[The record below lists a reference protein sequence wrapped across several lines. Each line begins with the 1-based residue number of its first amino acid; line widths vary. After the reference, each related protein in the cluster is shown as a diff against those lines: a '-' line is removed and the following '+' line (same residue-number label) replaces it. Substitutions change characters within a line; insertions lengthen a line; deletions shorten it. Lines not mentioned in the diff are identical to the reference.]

1 MRSASQVR
9 ILSPAPNQ
17 SANSSESR
25 QRFDEVP
32 VVWGAVAIGDQPSRL
47 DLNKDGQVDFGDVSH
62 IITEAEKIRLDRDL
76 DSIRE
81 RRLGDTRF
89 FRWAVEDYVLLFGV
103 VFGGIFVLLITVA
116 STGMIA
122 GDSVAI
128 DHTLSRTPL
137 DTGGECMDKQGQIW
151 LSVFED
157 HHDLR
162 ARSYNVPDGD
172 VAMRV
177 AYLDSSNASSEE
189 LREGLGDISI
199 TIEGEDIMIGEQYVL
214 VSIHEIPPD
223 SQREGNLS
231 QAIESSSEIFSQEFR
246 IEVEKKSRGGLFSS
260 GEVIDIDV
268 EETGPRACMTLKN
281 LGEWGWILMAAEWAG
296 GRETAMLT
304 GGSGGVPAWWMAFV
318 SLGMSIVF
326 LYIQYPLMHKM
337 YHREGEETLNS
348 NQVKRLVTRILEHS
362 QDEASIDIDFEY
374 LRMQERP
381 ISIDVFVPYTP
392 NSQSIMTLTDVR
404 SILMRDLLSEFA
416 IFGEMRPLQ
425 LRVQSTGSINSEES
439 IIMDS
444 SLSLEGFDPS
454 AIDSDYRPFFDSIS
468 IVGMIEDSARPVI
481 AELLDQYDLADEGTL
496 VSADNRAVY
505 VRMIYR
511 PLVRFSYFLFPRN
524 FIEIEESLSDR
535 LENDLADLLDGRE
548 VIVSAR
554 NLRRTLADQAV
565 AGRVEQGGSNFSGE
579 ALVAKQPGITGT
591 LLQTVGGDILSSVE
605 YVAQRNRKRIDKY
618 GFWGLIV
625 FVWIPFMAS
634 GVLVGAMLGLVAR
647 MPFERVLFACTLGG
661 TAASITWAYTARGII
676 EFMERYQAEVLI
688 PFLIALAFLFTFF
701 HLRRN
706 KRKRREEL
714 FRESM
719 AFFNRVSLN
728 QPHHPVQE

>member
-17 SANSSESR
+17 RANLSESR
-25 QRFDEVP
+25 QRLDEVP
-32 VVWGAVAIGDQPSRL
+32 VVWDIVATVDKSSRL
-47 DLNKDGQVDFGDVSH
+47 DLNKDGQVDLGDVPH

-103 VFGGIFVLLITVA
+103 VFGGLFVILIAVA

-128 DHTLSRTPL
+128 DQTLSRTPL
-137 DTGGECMDKQGQIW
+137 DTGGECMDKQGEIW

-172 VAMRV
+172 IAMRV
-177 AYLDSSNASSEE
+177 IYLDSSNNLSDE
-189 LREGLGDISI
+189 LQSGTGDLSV
-199 TIEGEDIMIGEQYVL
+199 TIDGENIMIGEQYVQ
-214 VSIHEIPPD
+214 VSIHEMPLD
-223 SQREGNLS
+223 SLEGDNLS
-231 QAIESSSEIFSQEFR
+231 EIVESSPAIFDQEFR
-246 IEVEKKSRGGLFSS
+246 IEVEHKSRGGLFSS

-268 EETGPRACMTLKN
+268 EETGPRACMTFKN
-281 LGEWGWILMAAEWAG
+281 LGEWGWLLMAAEWAG

-337 YHREGEETLNS
+337 YHREGEETLDA
-348 NQVKRLVTRILEHS
+348 NQVERLIVRILEHS
-362 QDEASIDIDFEY
+362 QDEASIEIDFER
-374 LRMQERP
+374 LRMQDRP
-381 ISIDVFVPYTP
+381 ISIDVFVPYTSR
-392 NSQSIMTLTDVR
+392 SQSIMTLTEVR

-425 LRVQSTGSINSEES
+425 LRVQSAAAIKQTEEP
-439 IIMDS
+439 IVMDS
-444 SLSLEGFDPS
+444 SMSLEGFDPS
-454 AIDSDYRPFFDSIS
+454 IIDADYRSFFDSIS

-481 AELLDQYDLADEGTL
+481 SELLDQYDLADEGTL
-496 VSADNRAVY
+496 VSADNQAVY

-511 PLVRFSYFLFPRN
+511 PLIRFSYFLFPRN
-524 FIEIEESLSDR
+524 FIEIEDSLSER
-535 LENDLADLLDGRE
+535 LEHDLADLLNGRK

-647 MPFERVLFACTLGG
+647 MKFERVLFACTLGG

-688 PFLIALAFLFTFF
+688 PFLIGLVFLFTFF

-706 KRKRREEL
+706 KRRRREEL

-728 QPHHPVQE
+728 

>member
-17 SANSSESR
+17 RANLSESR
-25 QRFDEVP
+25 QRLDEVP
-32 VVWGAVAIGDQPSRL
+32 VVWDIVATVDKSSRL
-47 DLNKDGQVDFGDVSH
+47 DLNKDGQVNLGDVPH

-103 VFGGIFVLLITVA
+103 VFGGLFVILITVA

-128 DHTLSRTPL
+128 DQTLSRTPL
-137 DTGGECMDKQGQIW
+137 DTGGECMDKQGEIW

-172 VAMRV
+172 IAMRV
-177 AYLDSSNASSEE
+177 IYLDSSNNLSDE
-189 LREGLGDISI
+189 LQSGTGDLSV
-199 TIEGEDIMIGEQYVL
+199 TIDGENIMIGEQYVQ
-214 VSIHEIPPD
+214 VSIHEIPLD
-223 SQREGNLS
+223 SMEGDNLS
-231 QAIESSSEIFSQEFR
+231 EIVESSPAIFDQEFR
-246 IEVEKKSRGGLFSS
+246 IEVEHKSRGGLFSS

-268 EETGPRACMTLKN
+268 EETGPRACMTFKN
-281 LGEWGWILMAAEWAG
+281 LGEWGWLLMAAEWAG

-337 YHREGEETLNS
+337 YHREGEETLDA
-348 NQVKRLVTRILEHS
+348 NQVERLIVRILEHS
-362 QDEASIDIDFEY
+362 QDEASIEIDFER
-374 LRMQERP
+374 LRMQDRP
-381 ISIDVFVPYTP
+381 ISIDVFVPYTSR
-392 NSQSIMTLTDVR
+392 SQSIMTLTEVR

-425 LRVQSTGSINSEES
+425 LRVQSAAAIKQTEEP
-439 IIMDS
+439 IVMDS
-444 SLSLEGFDPS
+444 SMSLEGFDPS
-454 AIDSDYRPFFDSIS
+454 IIDADYRSFFDSIS

-481 AELLDQYDLADEGTL
+481 SELLDQYDLADEGTL
-496 VSADNRAVY
+496 VSADNQAVY

-511 PLVRFSYFLFPRN
+511 PLIRFSYFLFPRN
-524 FIEIEESLSDR
+524 FIEIEDSLSER
-535 LENDLADLLDGRE
+535 LEHDLADLLNGRK

-647 MPFERVLFACTLGG
+647 MKFERVLFACTLGG

-688 PFLIALAFLFTFF
+688 PFLIGLVFLFTFF

-706 KRKRREEL
+706 KRRRREEL

-728 QPHHPVQE
+728 

>member
-17 SANSSESR
+17 RANLSESR
-25 QRFDEVP
+25 QRLDEVP
-32 VVWGAVAIGDQPSRL
+32 VVWDIVATVDKSSRL
-47 DLNKDGQVDFGDVSH
+47 DLNKDGQVDLGDVPH

-103 VFGGIFVLLITVA
+103 VFGGLFVILIAVA

-128 DHTLSRTPL
+128 DQTLSRTPL
-137 DTGGECMDKQGQIW
+137 DTGGECMDKQGEIW

-172 VAMRV
+172 IAMRV
-177 AYLDSSNASSEE
+177 IYLDSSNNLSDE
-189 LREGLGDISI
+189 LQSGTGDLSV
-199 TIEGEDIMIGEQYVL
+199 TIDGENIMIGEQYVQ
-214 VSIHEIPPD
+214 VSIHEIPLD
-223 SQREGNLS
+223 SMEGDNLS
-231 QAIESSSEIFSQEFR
+231 EIVESSPAIFDQEFR
-246 IEVEKKSRGGLFSS
+246 IEVEHKSRGGLFSS

-268 EETGPRACMTLKN
+268 EETGPRACMTFKN
-281 LGEWGWILMAAEWAG
+281 LGEWGWLLMAAEWAG

-337 YHREGEETLNS
+337 YHREGEETLDA
-348 NQVKRLVTRILEHS
+348 NQVERLIVRILEHS
-362 QDEASIDIDFEY
+362 QDEASIEIDFER
-374 LRMQERP
+374 LRMQDRP
-381 ISIDVFVPYTP
+381 ISIDVFVPYTSR
-392 NSQSIMTLTDVR
+392 SQSIMTLTEVR

-425 LRVQSTGSINSEES
+425 LRVQSAAAIKQTEEP
-439 IIMDS
+439 IVMDS
-444 SLSLEGFDPS
+444 SMSLEGFDPS
-454 AIDSDYRPFFDSIS
+454 IIDADYRSFFDSIS

-481 AELLDQYDLADEGTL
+481 SELLDQYDLADEGTL
-496 VSADNRAVY
+496 VSADNQAVY

-511 PLVRFSYFLFPRN
+511 PLIRFSYFLFPRN
-524 FIEIEESLSDR
+524 FIEIEDSLSER
-535 LENDLADLLDGRE
+535 LEHDLADLLNGRK

-647 MPFERVLFACTLGG
+647 MKFERVLFACTLGG

-688 PFLIALAFLFTFF
+688 PFLIGLVFLFTFF

-706 KRKRREEL
+706 KRRRREEL

-728 QPHHPVQE
+728 

>member
-1 MRSASQVR
+1 MATVDKS
-9 ILSPAPNQ
+9 
-17 SANSSESR
+17 
-25 QRFDEVP
+25 
-32 VVWGAVAIGDQPSRL
+32 SRL
-47 DLNKDGQVDFGDVSH
+47 DLNKDGQVDLGDVPH

-103 VFGGIFVLLITVA
+103 VFGGLFVILIAVA

-128 DHTLSRTPL
+128 DQTLSRTPL
-137 DTGGECMDKQGQIW
+137 DTGGECMDKQGEIW

-172 VAMRV
+172 IAMRV
-177 AYLDSSNASSEE
+177 IYLDSSNNLSDE
-189 LREGLGDISI
+189 LQSGTGDLSV
-199 TIEGEDIMIGEQYVL
+199 TIDGENIMIGEQYVQ
-214 VSIHEIPPD
+214 VSIHEIPLD
-223 SQREGNLS
+223 SMEGDNLS
-231 QAIESSSEIFSQEFR
+231 EIVESSPAIFDQEFR
-246 IEVEKKSRGGLFSS
+246 IEVEHKSRGGLFSS

-268 EETGPRACMTLKN
+268 EETGPRACMTFKN
-281 LGEWGWILMAAEWAG
+281 LGEWGWLLMAAEWAG

-337 YHREGEETLNS
+337 YHREGEETLDA
-348 NQVKRLVTRILEHS
+348 NQVERLIVRILEHS
-362 QDEASIDIDFEY
+362 QDEASIEIDFER
-374 LRMQERP
+374 LRMQDRP
-381 ISIDVFVPYTP
+381 ISIDVFVPYTSR
-392 NSQSIMTLTDVR
+392 SQSIMTLTEVR

-425 LRVQSTGSINSEES
+425 LRVQSAAAIKQTEEP
-439 IIMDS
+439 IVMDS
-444 SLSLEGFDPS
+444 SMSLEGFDPS
-454 AIDSDYRPFFDSIS
+454 IIDADYRSFFDSIS

-481 AELLDQYDLADEGTL
+481 SELLDQYDLADEGTL
-496 VSADNRAVY
+496 VSADNQAVY

-511 PLVRFSYFLFPRN
+511 PLIRFSYFLFPRN
-524 FIEIEESLSDR
+524 FIEIEDSLSER
-535 LENDLADLLDGRE
+535 LEHDLADLLNGRK

-647 MPFERVLFACTLGG
+647 MKFERVLFACTLGG

-688 PFLIALAFLFTFF
+688 PFLIGLVFLFTFF

-706 KRKRREEL
+706 KRRRREEL

-728 QPHHPVQE
+728 

>member
-17 SANSSESR
+17 RENLSESR
-25 QRFDEVP
+25 QRLDEVP
-32 VVWGAVAIGDQPSRL
+32 VVWDIVATVDKSSRL
-47 DLNKDGQVDFGDVSH
+47 DLNKDGQVNLGDVPH

-103 VFGGIFVLLITVA
+103 VFGGLFVILITVA

-128 DHTLSRTPL
+128 DQTLSRTPL
-137 DTGGECMDKQGQIW
+137 DTGGECMDKQGEIW

-172 VAMRV
+172 IAMRV
-177 AYLDSSNASSEE
+177 IYLDSSNNLSDE
-189 LREGLGDISI
+189 LQSGTGDLSV
-199 TIEGEDIMIGEQYVL
+199 TIDGENIMIGEQYVQ
-214 VSIHEIPPD
+214 VSIHEIPLD
-223 SQREGNLS
+223 SMEGDNLS
-231 QAIESSSEIFSQEFR
+231 EIVESSPAIFDQEFR
-246 IEVEKKSRGGLFSS
+246 IEVEHKSRGGLFSS

-268 EETGPRACMTLKN
+268 EETGPRACMTFKN
-281 LGEWGWILMAAEWAG
+281 LGEWGWLLMAAEWAG

-337 YHREGEETLNS
+337 YHREGEETLDA
-348 NQVKRLVTRILEHS
+348 NQVERLIVRILEHS
-362 QDEASIDIDFEY
+362 QDEASIEIDFER
-374 LRMQERP
+374 LRMQDRP
-381 ISIDVFVPYTP
+381 ISIDVFVPYTSR
-392 NSQSIMTLTDVR
+392 SQSIMTLTEVR

-425 LRVQSTGSINSEES
+425 LRVQSAAAIKQTEEP
-439 IIMDS
+439 IVMDS
-444 SLSLEGFDPS
+444 SMSLEGFDPS
-454 AIDSDYRPFFDSIS
+454 IIDADYRSFFDSIS

-481 AELLDQYDLADEGTL
+481 SELLDQYDLADEGTL
-496 VSADNRAVY
+496 VSADNQAVY

-511 PLVRFSYFLFPRN
+511 PLIRFSYFLFPRN
-524 FIEIEESLSDR
+524 FIEIEDSLSER
-535 LENDLADLLDGRE
+535 LEHDLADLLNGRK

-647 MPFERVLFACTLGG
+647 MKFERVLFACTLGG

-688 PFLIALAFLFTFF
+688 PFLIGLVFLFTFF

-706 KRKRREEL
+706 KRRRREEL

-728 QPHHPVQE
+728 

>member
-1 MRSASQVR
+1 MGKF
-9 ILSPAPNQ
+9 
-17 SANSSESR
+17 SESR

-32 VVWGAVAIGDQPSRL
+32 VVWVTVATGDKSSRL
-47 DLNKDGQVDFGDVSH
+47 DLNDDGQVDFGDVSH
-62 IITEAEKIRLDRDL
+62 IITEADKIRLDRDL

-89 FRWAVEDYVLLFGV
+89 FRWAIEDYVLLFGV
-103 VFGGIFVLLITVA
+103 VFGGLFVILITVA
-116 STGMIA
+116 STGVLA

-128 DHTLSRTPL
+128 DQTLSRTPL

-162 ARSYNVPDGD
+162 ARSYNVPDND
-172 VAMRV
+172 TAMRV
-177 AYLDSSNASSEE
+177 AYLDSSNSSSEE
-189 LREGLGDISI
+189 LQRGRGDLSV
-199 TIEGEDIMIGEQYVL
+199 TINGEDIMIGEQIIQ
-214 VSIHEIPPD
+214 VSILEIPPEF
-223 SQREGNLS
+223 REESNLS
-231 QAIESSSEIFSQEFR
+231 IVVEHSAVIFDQGFR
-246 IEVEKKSRGGLFSS
+246 VEVEHKNRGGLFSS

-268 EETGPRACMTLKN
+268 EETGPRACLTLKN

-337 YHREGEETLNS
+337 YHREGEETLDK
-348 NQVKRLVTRILEHS
+348 NQIERLIFRILEHS
-362 QDEASIDIDFEY
+362 QDEASIEIDFER

-381 ISIDVFVPYTP
+381 ISIDVFVPYT
-392 NSQSIMTLTDVR
+392 SKTQSILTLTEVR

-425 LRVQSTGSINSEES
+425 LRVQSTGIIKQEES
-439 IIMDS
+439 IVMDS

-454 AIDSDYRPFFDSIS
+454 IIDADYRPFFDSIS

-481 AELLDQYDLADEGTL
+481 TGLLEQYDLADEGTL
-496 VSADNRAVY
+496 VSADNQAVY

-511 PLVRFSYFLFPRN
+511 PLMRFSYFLFPRN
-524 FIEIEESLSDR
+524 FIEIEESLSER
-535 LENDLADLLDGRE
+535 LEHDLADLLHGRK

-565 AGRVEQGGSNFSGE
+565 A
-579 ALVAKQPGITGT
+579 
-591 LLQTVGGDILSSVE
+591 
-605 YVAQRNRKRIDKY
+605 
-618 GFWGLIV
+618 
-625 FVWIPFMAS
+625 
-634 GVLVGAMLGLVAR
+634 
-647 MPFERVLFACTLGG
+647 
-661 TAASITWAYTARGII
+661 
-676 EFMERYQAEVLI
+676 
-688 PFLIALAFLFTFF
+688 
-701 HLRRN
+701 
-706 KRKRREEL
+706 
-714 FRESM
+714 
-719 AFFNRVSLN
+719 
-728 QPHHPVQE
+728 

>member
-17 SANSSESR
+17 PGKLSESR

-32 VVWGAVAIGDQPSRL
+32 VVWNIVATGDKSSRL
-47 DLNKDGQVDFGDVSH
+47 DLNDDGQVDFGDVSH
-62 IITEAEKIRLDRDL
+62 IITEADKIRLDRDL

-89 FRWAVEDYVLLFGV
+89 FRWAIDDYVLLFGV
-103 VFGGIFVLLITVA
+103 VFGGLFVILITVA
-116 STGMIA
+116 STGVIA

-128 DHTLSRTPL
+128 DQTLSRTPL
-137 DTGGECMDKQGQIW
+137 DTGGECMDKQGEIW

-162 ARSYNVPDGD
+162 ARSYNVPDND
-172 VAMRV
+172 TAIRV
-177 AYLDSSNASSEE
+177 AYLDSSNSSSEE
-189 LREGLGDISI
+189 LQRGTGDLSVRIN
-199 TIEGEDIMIGEQYVL
+199 GENIMIGEQIIQ
-214 VSIHEIPPD
+214 VSILEIPPD
-223 SQREGNLS
+223 LRYESNLS
-231 QAIESSSEIFSQEFR
+231 IVVKHSAVIFDQGFR
-246 IEVEKKSRGGLFSS
+246 IEVEHKNRGGLFSS

-268 EETGPRACMTLKN
+268 EETGPRACLTLKN

-337 YHREGEETLNS
+337 YHREGEETLDK
-348 NQVKRLVTRILEHS
+348 NQIERLIFRILEHS
-362 QDEASIDIDFEY
+362 QDEASIEIDFER

-381 ISIDVFVPYTP
+381 ISIDVFVPYT
-392 NSQSIMTLTDVR
+392 SKTQSILTLTEVR

-425 LRVQSTGSINSEES
+425 LRVQSTGTIKLEDSIVMN
-439 IIMDS
+439 S
-444 SLSLEGFDPS
+444 SLSMEGFDPS
-454 AIDSDYRPFFDSIS
+454 IIDSDYRPFFDSIS

-481 AELLDQYDLADEGTL
+481 TGLLDQYDLADEGTL
-496 VSADNRAVY
+496 VSADNQAVY

-511 PLVRFSYFLFPRN
+511 PLMRFSYFLFPRN
-524 FIEIEESLSDR
+524 FIEIEESLSER
-535 LENDLADLLDGRE
+535 LEHNLADLLHGRK

-565 AGRVEQGGSNFSGE
+565 AGRVEQGGSSFSGE

-605 YVAQRNRKRIDKY
+605 YVAQRNRKRIDRY

-647 MPFERVLFACTLGG
+647 MRFERVLFACTLGG

-688 PFLIALAFLFTFF
+688 PFLIGLAFLFTFF

-719 AFFNRVSLN
+719 AFFNRVSLG
-728 QPHHPVQE
+728 

>member
-32 VVWGAVAIGDQPSRL
+32 VVWDAVAIGDQPSRL

-214 VSIHEIPPD
+214 VSIHEMPPD

-281 LGEWGWILMAAEWAG
+281 LGEWGCRAE
-296 GRETAMLT
+296 
-304 GGSGGVPAWWMAFV
+304 
-318 SLGMSIVF
+318 
-326 LYIQYPLMHKM
+326 
-337 YHREGEETLNS
+337 
-348 NQVKRLVTRILEHS
+348 
-362 QDEASIDIDFEY
+362 
-374 LRMQERP
+374 
-381 ISIDVFVPYTP
+381 
-392 NSQSIMTLTDVR
+392 
-404 SILMRDLLSEFA
+404 
-416 IFGEMRPLQ
+416 
-425 LRVQSTGSINSEES
+425 
-439 IIMDS
+439 
-444 SLSLEGFDPS
+444 
-454 AIDSDYRPFFDSIS
+454 
-468 IVGMIEDSARPVI
+468 
-481 AELLDQYDLADEGTL
+481 
-496 VSADNRAVY
+496 
-505 VRMIYR
+505 
-511 PLVRFSYFLFPRN
+511 
-524 FIEIEESLSDR
+524 
-535 LENDLADLLDGRE
+535 
-548 VIVSAR
+548 
-554 NLRRTLADQAV
+554 
-565 AGRVEQGGSNFSGE
+565 
-579 ALVAKQPGITGT
+579 
-591 LLQTVGGDILSSVE
+591 
-605 YVAQRNRKRIDKY
+605 
-618 GFWGLIV
+618 
-625 FVWIPFMAS
+625 
-634 GVLVGAMLGLVAR
+634 GA
-647 MPFERVLFACTLGG
+647 
-661 TAASITWAYTARGII
+661 
-676 EFMERYQAEVLI
+676 
-688 PFLIALAFLFTFF
+688 
-701 HLRRN
+701 N
-706 KRKRREEL
+706 
-714 FRESM
+714 
-719 AFFNRVSLN
+719 
-728 QPHHPVQE
+728 

>member
-1 MRSASQVR
+1 
-9 ILSPAPNQ
+9 
-17 SANSSESR
+17 
-25 QRFDEVP
+25 
-32 VVWGAVAIGDQPSRL
+32 
-47 DLNKDGQVDFGDVSH
+47 
-62 IITEAEKIRLDRDL
+62 
-76 DSIRE
+76 
-81 RRLGDTRF
+81 
-89 FRWAVEDYVLLFGV
+89 VE
-103 VFGGIFVLLITVA
+103 
-116 STGMIA
+116 
-122 GDSVAI
+122 
-128 DHTLSRTPL
+128 H
-137 DTGGECMDKQGQIW
+137 
-151 LSVFED
+151 
-157 HHDLR
+157 
-162 ARSYNVPDGD
+162 
-172 VAMRV
+172 
-177 AYLDSSNASSEE
+177 
-189 LREGLGDISI
+189 
-199 TIEGEDIMIGEQYVL
+199 
-214 VSIHEIPPD
+214 
-223 SQREGNLS
+223 
-231 QAIESSSEIFSQEFR
+231 
-246 IEVEKKSRGGLFSS
+246 KSRGGLFSS

-268 EETGPRACMTLKN
+268 EETGPRACMTFKN
-281 LGEWGWILMAAEWAG
+281 LGEWGWLLMAAEWAG

-337 YHREGEETLNS
+337 YHREGEETLDA
-348 NQVKRLVTRILEHS
+348 NQVERLIVRILEHS
-362 QDEASIDIDFEY
+362 QDEASIEIDFER
-374 LRMQERP
+374 LRMQDRP
-381 ISIDVFVPYTP
+381 ISIDVFVPYTSR
-392 NSQSIMTLTDVR
+392 SQSIMTLTEVR

-425 LRVQSTGSINSEES
+425 LRVQSAAAIKQTEEP
-439 IIMDS
+439 IVMDS
-444 SLSLEGFDPS
+444 SMSLEGFDPS
-454 AIDSDYRPFFDSIS
+454 IIDADYRSFFDSIS

-481 AELLDQYDLADEGTL
+481 SELLDQYDLADEGTL
-496 VSADNRAVY
+496 VSADNQAVY

-511 PLVRFSYFLFPRN
+511 PLIRFSYFLFPRN
-524 FIEIEESLSDR
+524 FIEIEDSLSER
-535 LENDLADLLDGRE
+535 LEHDLADLLNGRK

-647 MPFERVLFACTLGG
+647 MKFERVLFACTLGG

-688 PFLIALAFLFTFF
+688 PFLIGLVFLFTFF

-706 KRKRREEL
+706 KRRRREEL

-728 QPHHPVQE
+728 

>member
-17 SANSSESR
+17 MGKFSESR

-32 VVWGAVAIGDQPSRL
+32 VVWVTVATGDKSSRL
-47 DLNKDGQVDFGDVSH
+47 DLNDDGQVDFGDVSH
-62 IITEAEKIRLDRDL
+62 IITEADKIRLDRDL

-89 FRWAVEDYVLLFGV
+89 FRWAIEDYVLLFGV
-103 VFGGIFVLLITVA
+103 VFGGLFVILITVA
-116 STGMIA
+116 STGVLA

-128 DHTLSRTPL
+128 DQTLSRTPL

-162 ARSYNVPDGD
+162 ARSYNVPDND
-172 VAMRV
+172 TAMRV
-177 AYLDSSNASSEE
+177 AYLDYSNSSSEE
-189 LREGLGDISI
+189 LQRGTGDLSV
-199 TIEGEDIMIGEQYVL
+199 TINGEDIMIGEQIIQ
-214 VSIHEIPPD
+214 VSILEIPPEF
-223 SQREGNLS
+223 REESNLS
-231 QAIESSSEIFSQEFR
+231 IVVEHSAVIFDQGFR
-246 IEVEKKSRGGLFSS
+246 VEVEHKNRGGLFSS

-268 EETGPRACMTLKN
+268 EETGPRACLTLKN

-337 YHREGEETLNS
+337 YHREGEETLDK
-348 NQVKRLVTRILEHS
+348 NQIERLIFRILEHS
-362 QDEASIDIDFEY
+362 QDEASIEIDFER

-381 ISIDVFVPYTP
+381 ISIDVFVPYT
-392 NSQSIMTLTDVR
+392 SKTQSILTLTEVR

-425 LRVQSTGSINSEES
+425 LRVQSTGIIKQEDSIV
-439 IIMDS
+439 MDS

-454 AIDSDYRPFFDSIS
+454 IIDADYRPFFDSIS

-481 AELLDQYDLADEGTL
+481 TGLLEQYDLADEGTL
-496 VSADNRAVY
+496 VSADNQAVY

-511 PLVRFSYFLFPRN
+511 PLMRFSYFLFPRN
-524 FIEIEESLSDR
+524 FIEIEESLSER
-535 LENDLADLLDGRE
+535 LEHDLADLLHGRK

-565 AGRVEQGGSNFSGE
+565 AGRVEQGGSSFSGE

-605 YVAQRNRKRIDKY
+605 YVAQRNRKRIDRY

-647 MPFERVLFACTLGG
+647 MRFERVLFACTLGG

-688 PFLIALAFLFTFF
+688 PFLIGLAFLFTFF

-719 AFFNRVSLN
+719 AFFNRVSLG
-728 QPHHPVQE
+728 

>member
-17 SANSSESR
+17 RANLSESR
-25 QRFDEVP
+25 QRLDEVP
-32 VVWGAVAIGDQPSRL
+32 VVWDIVATVDKSSRL
-47 DLNKDGQVDFGDVSH
+47 DLNEDGQVNLGDVSH

-103 VFGGIFVLLITVA
+103 VFGGLFVILITVA

-128 DHTLSRTPL
+128 DQTLSRTPL
-137 DTGGECMDKQGQIW
+137 DTGGECMDKQGEIW

-172 VAMRV
+172 IAMRV
-177 AYLDSSNASSEE
+177 IYLDSSNNLSDE
-189 LREGLGDISI
+189 LQSGTGDLSV
-199 TIEGEDIMIGEQYVL
+199 TIDGENIMIGEQYVQ
-214 VSIHEIPPD
+214 VSIHEIPLD
-223 SQREGNLS
+223 SMQGDNLS
-231 QAIESSSEIFSQEFR
+231 EMVESSPAIFDQEFR
-246 IEVEKKSRGGLFSS
+246 IEVEHKSRGGLFSS

-268 EETGPRACMTLKN
+268 EETGPRACMTFKN
-281 LGEWGWILMAAEWAG
+281 LGEWGWLLMAAEWAG

-337 YHREGEETLNS
+337 YHREGEETLDA
-348 NQVKRLVTRILEHS
+348 NQVERLIVRILEHS
-362 QDEASIDIDFEY
+362 QDEASIEIDFER
-374 LRMQERP
+374 LRMQDRP
-381 ISIDVFVPYTP
+381 ISIDVFVPYTSR
-392 NSQSIMTLTDVR
+392 SQSIMTLTEVR

-425 LRVQSTGSINSEES
+425 LRVQSAAAIKQTEEP
-439 IIMDS
+439 IVMDS
-444 SLSLEGFDPS
+444 SMSLEGFDPS
-454 AIDSDYRPFFDSIS
+454 IIDADYRSFFDSIS

-481 AELLDQYDLADEGTL
+481 SELLDQYDLADEGTL
-496 VSADNRAVY
+496 VSADNQAVY

-511 PLVRFSYFLFPRN
+511 PLIRFSYFLFPRN
-524 FIEIEESLSDR
+524 FIEIEDSLSER
-535 LENDLADLLDGRE
+535 LEHDLADLLNGRK

-647 MPFERVLFACTLGG
+647 MKFERVLFACTLGG

-688 PFLIALAFLFTFF
+688 PFLIGLVFLFTFF

-706 KRKRREEL
+706 KRRRREEL

-728 QPHHPVQE
+728 